1 MTKNREIHNVSHN
14 KRKSKESSSLIN
26 IEDTLTQNKVLL
38 TDYYSNMNNNILN
51 IESSHKNNTQNNSE
65 IKVEYPKP
73 DTNIVNKEKPNNN
86 LVNEGKNVTYK
97 KEEKGSIKA
106 IKVKRKTFNGKKKL
120 NNINNNKFGI
130 NKGKKQNLNNNP
142 IMVNIQNK
150 NYKYNKKRINLNKNT
165 RKKMSNVNTEKI
177 IVRKK
182 LTEKKLSSKT
192 NELIFSYKNIE
203 KSSFSTNNLKK
214 SEQSLINLSKKRI
227 RYLSHTYFGKLLINK
242 STNRNTFSN
251 LKEKKENSN
260 LISSEN
266 LKCSSNYSLNSSK
279 TYINPFAQL
288 YDRKKRNF
296 LYT

>member
-1 MTKNREIHNVSHN
+1 
-14 KRKSKESSSLIN
+14 
-26 IEDTLTQNKVLL
+26 
-38 TDYYSNMNNNILN
+38 MNNNILN
-51 IESSHKNNTQNNSE
+51 TESSHENNNLNASIDKKRDITSHNIQNNSE

-73 DTNIVNKEKPNNN
+73 DTIINNKEKHNNN
-86 LVNEGKNVTYK
+86 LVNEGKNVTHK

-120 NNINNNKFGI
+120 NSVNNNKFGI
-130 NKGKKQNLNNNP
+130 NKDKKQNLNNNP

-150 NYKYNKKRINLNKNT
+150 NHKYNKKRINLNKNN

-192 NELIFSYKNIE
+192 NELVFSYKNIE

-227 RYLSHTYFGKLLINK
+227 RYLSHTYFGKLLLNK

-260 LISSEN
+260 LVSSEN

-296 LYT
+296 FNK